1 VNTDVRR
8 CAVAVAVAL
17 PVFLIGCAFGVGG
30 LTKDEWRGDV
40 GHYQYLGQRVLD
52 GDVPYHDFY
61 VEYPPGA
68 LPAFVVPAAISET
81 HYVKTFKWLMA
92 VLGSLTLVAAAVLLC
107 ALGADTIRLAT
118 GLGAIAIS
126 PPLLG
131 HVYLNRY
138 DPWAALLVTVA
149 LLLLVV
155 RRARPAFAFL
165 ALAIAAKVYAVAAL
179 PIAVIR
185 VWRAEGQRRLVH
197 AGLTFI
203 AVLAIVVLPFAI
215 VAFGGLG
222 FSFYTQS
229 TRPLQ
234 IESLGASIL
243 LAADSI
249 GAYDAHMIGGKA
261 NSIDLDGTL
270 PGLVGA
276 LTSLAVIAA
285 VLAVAWT
292 YIRGSEDRERLVTAF
307 AAAVVGYLVFFKVF
321 SPQYMTW
328 LIPLVPLVAGRRGR
342 AATVLF
348 LGALLLTQVQIYG
361 FESVHGIPDTH
372 VIYGEPQAWA
382 VWVLLGRNLLL
393 VAVFFVLLAELRS
406 SVVRRAFAVP
416 REPAA
421 LEVRPAGQG

>member
-17 PVFLIGCAFGVGG
+17 PLFLIGCTFGVGG
-30 LTKDEWRGDV
+30 LAKNEWRGDV
-40 GHYQYLGQRVLD
+40 GHYQYLGQRVID

-68 LPAFVVPAAISET
+68 LPAFVVPAAISEA

-107 ALGADTIRLAT
+107 VLGADRIRLAT
-118 GLGAIAIS
+118 GLGAIVIS

-149 LLLLVV
+149 LLLLAV

-179 PIAVIR
+179 PIAAIR
-185 VWRAEGQRRLVH
+185 VWRAEGQRRLVQ
-197 AGLTFI
+197 AGLTFMV
-203 AVLAIVVLPFAI
+203 VLAVVVLPFAI

-234 IESLGASIL
+234 VESLGASIL

-270 PGLVGA
+270 PSLVGA

-292 YIRGSEDRERLVTAF
+292 YIRGSEDRESLVAAF
-307 AAAVVGYLVFFKVF
+307 AAGIVGYLVFFKVF

-342 AATVLF
+342 TATLLF
-348 LGALLLTQVQIYG
+348 LGALLLTQIQIYG

-372 VIYGEPQAWA
+372 VIYGEPRAWA
-382 VWVLLGRNLLL
+382 PWVLLGRNLLL

-406 SVVRRAFAVP
+406 GGVSRAFAVP
-416 REPAA
+416 RGPAA
-421 LEVRPAGQG
+421 LGVRPAARG